1 MYGSK
6 DRERETTNKRGENAP
21 WVLWKRGG
29 LREKGDLTFDKK
41 CSKHYILET
50 LGIEATE
57 QVELASKNIQLW
69 LIFL

>member
-6 DRERETTNKRGENAP
+6 DRERETTNKRGENGS
-21 WVLWKRGG
+21 WILWGRGG

-41 CSKHYILET
+41 CSKHYILKT
-50 LGIEATE
+50 LEFELRG
-57 QVELASKNIQLW
+57 QVELAIDIKLW